1 LNSTIARCLAFALVS
16 LLLVA
21 SGHAAAA
28 TAALPARFD
37 LKRADITAFIDG
49 RVKLGAD
56 RDQLLAILGA
66 AEPQPKI
73 IETMNRPAEKVMQW
87 WEYRARFMT
96 DERINAGVKLW
107 REQRDLLESSAH
119 SARVSPQYLLAI
131 LGVET
136 FYGRLTGRYR
146 VIDALTTLAFDY
158 PQRAAF
164 FQSEL
169 GHFLQ
174 LAREE
179 QFDPLTPLGSYAGA
193 MGTAQFMPSSY
204 RQYAVSADG
213 TPRRDL
219 WAEWG
224 DIFASVGNYLAKH
237 GWQYGGA
244 VLADASYAGASAPKV
259 PDQVAL
265 GNTLGA
271 IKSQGI
277 TTSFGAHD
285 STVAMLLAAPL
296 ADSMSYR
303 IGFNNFYVIT
313 RYNRSPL
320 YAMAVSDLADA
331 IATRYAATYTP

>member
-1 LNSTIARCLAFALVS
+1 MARRLAFALVS
-16 LLLVA
+16 LLFVA
-21 SGHAAAA
+21 SAHAAASS
-28 TAALPARFD
+28 AAWPARFD
-37 LKRADITAFIDG
+37 LKRAEITEFIDA
-49 RVKLGAD
+49 RVKQGAN
-56 RDQLLAILGA
+56 RDQLLTILGA

-73 IETMNRPAEKVMQW
+73 IDAMNRPAEKVMQW

-96 DERINAGVKLW
+96 DERVDAGVKLW
-107 REQRDLLESSAH
+107 REQRNLLESSAR
-119 SARVSPQYLLAI
+119 SARVSPQYILAI

-146 VIDALTTLAFDY
+146 VIDALATLAFDY

-169 GHFLQ
+169 GNYLQ

-179 QFDPLTPLGSYAGA
+179 NFDPLLPLGSYAGA

-204 RQYAVSADG
+204 RQYAVNADG

-244 VLADASYAGASAPKV
+244 VLANASYSGAGPLKV

-271 IKSQGI
+271 IKSQGV
-277 TTSFGAHD
+277 TTNYGAHD

-296 ADSMSYR
+296 ADGMSYR